1 VSLVWVTGNSG
12 VGKSMVCELLKNL
25 GELAID
31 ADWEGYSHWVDRTTG
46 QPVTDPPYPVPAGWL
61 DRFGWKVSRAQVAA
75 LAARTHG
82 KTAFLCGSAENE
94 ADVYARAVGEAVG
107 RALAEDLGP
116 EGDLTAALVPEGA
129 RAHFALRARRAGVL
143 AGADCATE
151 TFRRVGP
158 EVELVWLA
166 ADGTELAAGD
176 TVLEVTG
183 PLRPILTAER
193 TALNFLGR
201 LSGVATLTAQFV
213 AAAHARNPS
222 VAVLDTRKTTPG
234 LRVLEKAAV
243 RAGGGT
249 SHRSGLSDAVLV
261 KDNHL
266 AGTSIADAVGRA
278 RALWPGRMVEIECD
292 TLDQVAQAARAGAD
306 AVLLDNMEPSEVV
319 EAIAV
324 AHTDAP
330 APILTEVSGG
340 VTLATIGAYAAAGPD
355 RISVGA
361 LTHSAPVLDLGLD
374 LIWTKVADELPAGG
388 H

>member
-1 VSLVWVTGNSG
+1 
-12 VGKSMVCELLKNL
+12 MER
-25 GELAID
+25 
-31 ADWEGYSHWVDRTTG
+31 VD
-46 QPVTDPPYPVPAGWL
+46 
-61 DRFGWKVSRAQVAA
+61 VAEPDE
-75 LAARTHG
+75 AA
-82 KTAFLCGSAENE
+82 F
-94 ADVYARAVGEAVG
+94 ADVVADAVD

-116 EGDLTAALVPEGA
+116 EGDLTSALVPDHVQA
-129 RAHFALRARRAGVL
+129 RFALRTRRAGVL
-143 AGADCATE
+143 AGCDCVTE

-158 EVELVWLA
+158 DVQLVWLA
-166 ADGTELAAGD
+166 GDGDALAAGD
-176 TVLEVTG
+176 TALEVTG
-183 PLRPILTAER
+183 PLRPILTGER

-201 LSGVATLTAQFV
+201 LSGIATLTAQFV
-213 AAAHARNPS
+213 AAAQEHNPS

-266 AGTSIADAVGRA
+266 AGTTIADAVGRA
-278 RALWPGRMVEIECD
+278 RDLWPGRMVEIECD
-292 TLDQVAQAARAGAD
+292 ALDQVAQAARAGAD
-306 AVLLDNMEPSEVV
+306 AVLLDNMDPGTVV

-324 AHTDAP
+324 AHTDASG
-330 APILTEVSGG
+330 PILTEVSGG

-374 LIWTKVADELPAGG
+374 LIWTKAGTDDMQAGG
-388 H
+388 S